1 MISVS
6 VACGS
11 RILVWVDRSVAVVNF
26 VFSPFPS
33 HLKNKR
39 GKNKKKKREKREWH
53 PLVKKKKMKN
63 GRNPKT
69 KGRHAKT
76 PRVFFLKKK
85 RKNASRECNDQ
96 QEAPPSQKKKKRYSA
111 EYIKKKKHFSHHH
124 ARWKCDRIGQCQ
136 QRRATPKKKKKT

>member
-39 GKNKKKKREKREWH
+39 GKNQKKKERVAPAGEK
-53 PLVKKKKMKN
+53 KKKKMKN

-76 PRVFFLKKK
+76 PRVFF
-85 RKNASRECNDQ
+85 
-96 QEAPPSQKKKKRYSA
+96 KKKK
-111 EYIKKKKHFSHHH
+111 EKKCIE
-124 ARWKCDRIGQCQ
+124 RMQ
-136 QRRATPKKKKKT
+136 